1 MIRKQIQD
9 AVEYI
14 NVIKATGSLFNPYG
28 KVVEMSIEQS
38 LERIAIAT
46 EELLALA
53 KTQSDAPA
61 KRGRPT
67 KEKEAEVTDDILGN
81 ESAPAYTKDDVL
93 KALRGFMDKNGGEK
107 TKELMIKHGADKAKP
122 VLTTIPEKNYPAL
135 MKELGA

>member
-28 KVVEMSIEQS
+28 KVEEMSIEQS

-67 KEKEAEVTDDILGN
+67 KEKEVEPVDDILGDTPV
-81 ESAPAYTKDDVL
+81 AITKDDVL

>member
-61 KRGRPT
+61 KR
-67 KEKEAEVTDDILGN
+67 
-81 ESAPAYTKDDVL
+81 
-93 KALRGFMDKNGGEK
+93 F
-107 TKELMIKHGADKAKP
+107 EL
-122 VLTTIPEKNYPAL
+122 V
-135 MKELGA
+135 

>member
-1 MIRKQIQD
+1 MIGKQIQD

-67 KEKEAEVTDDILGN
+67 KEKEVEPVDDILGDTPV
-81 ESAPAYTKDDVL
+81 AITKDDVL